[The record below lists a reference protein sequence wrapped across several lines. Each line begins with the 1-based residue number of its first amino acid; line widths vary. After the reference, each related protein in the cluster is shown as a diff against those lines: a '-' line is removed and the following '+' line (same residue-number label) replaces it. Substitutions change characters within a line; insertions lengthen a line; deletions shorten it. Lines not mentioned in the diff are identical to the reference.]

1 MSHIFFLLNAFLILS
16 PLVVTAQEP
25 TNKVLKA
32 GAAVVDISPT
42 NFPVIVNGG
51 FLEVLAKA
59 KVDDLYARALVLDD
73 GKNQIALVVVD
84 SCMMPRDFLDPIK
97 RMAQET
103 TGIPVG
109 NIMISATHTHSA
121 PAAMGV
127 LGSRAD
133 EAYKSFLAPQIVRAI
148 TMAHKNKVAARIGW
162 TAFQD
167 DEHTFCRRWIYQPD
181 KMLMDPFGDKTVRAN
196 MHPGHKNPNVIGPSG
211 PVDTA
216 ITLLSVQTDKGKPL
230 AVFANYS
237 MHYYGSPAVSAD
249 YYGHFCNA
257 LNQNILANYP
267 GSNCISFMSQ
277 GTSGDLM
284 WMNYGDVA
292 PKRDVHAF
300 AKTLATRCYKALAT
314 VSYKDWV
321 PLEIKESLLSFNK
334 RAPDKKRESW
344 ARNLVSK
351 MQSTLPKNRDEVYAM
366 EQIFLLEKPNAELK
380 LQVVRIGGLGIA
392 AIPNEVFGI
401 TGLKIKEQ
409 SPFEITMNIELANG
423 AEGYIPP
430 PEQHALGGYTTWPA
444 RSAALEVGAEPKIV
458 ESLLVSMENL
468 SQAKRKSRVPE
479 VCDYQQIIY
488 KASPLAYWR
497 FEDIEGNSC
506 LDSSPHKNHG
516 RYLDRKAFY
525 LPGPQ
530 SIAFGEKKP
539 NHAVHF
545 AGGSMVADIKYIED
559 AYTMEGWIWNGLP
572 FDARNISGYFFCRG
586 IAGDGD
592 SLSEN
597 LGIGGATNPGH
608 LFYSKGNNLTPL
620 FSGKNVVS
628 LQEWHHVALVRIGK
642 KVTVYLDGKKEIEG
656 DAGPSTRNSTFS
668 IGSRLDGL
676 FSWEGKIDEV
686 AIYSKALN
694 QKEIELRAGIKFKP

>member
-1 MSHIFFLLNAFLILS
+1 MTRAFFLVIFLIFT
-16 PLVVTAQEP
+16 PLLLNGQEP
-25 TNKVLKA
+25 INKVFKA

-51 FLEVLAKA
+51 FLEALAKT
-59 KVDDLYARALVLDD
+59 KVDDLYVLALVLDD
-73 GKNQIALVVVD
+73 GKTQIALVVVD

-97 RMAQET
+97 LMVQET
-103 TGIPVG
+103 TGIPAG

-127 LGSRAD
+127 LGARAD

-148 TMAHKNKVAARIGW
+148 TLAHKNKVPARIGW
-162 TAFQD
+162 TAFHD

-181 KMLMDPFGDKTVRAN
+181 KMLTDPFGDKTVRAN

-230 AVFANYS
+230 AIFANYS

-257 LNQNILANYP
+257 LNQNINANSP
-267 GSNCISFMSQ
+267 GSNNVSIMSQ

-292 PKRDVHAF
+292 PKRDVQAF
-300 AKTLATRCYKALAT
+300 AKNVADRCYKAMEMI
-314 VSYKDWV
+314 SYKDWV
-321 PLEIKESLLSFNK
+321 PLEMKESLLSFNK
-334 RAPDKKRESW
+334 RTPDKKREEW
-344 ARNLVSK
+344 ARSLISK
-351 MQSTLPKNRDEVYAM
+351 METSLPKNRDEVYAK
-366 EQIFLLEKPNAELK
+366 EQLYLLEKPSAELK
-380 LQVVRIGGLGIA
+380 LQAIRIGGLGIA

-401 TGLKIKEQ
+401 TGIKIKEQ
-409 SPFEITMNIELANG
+409 SPFELTMNIELANG

-430 PEQHALGGYTTWPA
+430 PEQHSLGGYTTWPA

-458 ESLLVSMENL
+458 EALLLSLEQL
-468 SQAKRKSRVPE
+468 SKTKRKSRTPAA
-479 VCDYQQIIY
+479 CDYEQIIS
-488 KASPLAYWR
+488 KAFPAAYWR
-497 FEDIEGNSC
+497 FEDIEGNTC
-506 LDSSPHKNHG
+506 IDSSPNKSHG

-530 SIAFGEKKP
+530 SIVFGEQKS

-545 AGGSMVADIKYIED
+545 AGGNMVADIKNID
-559 AYTMEGWIWNGLP
+559 DIYTIEGWIWNGLP
-572 FDARNISGYFFCRG
+572 FNARNIAGYFFSRG
-586 IAGDGD
+586 TAGDND
-592 SLSEN
+592 PSSDH
-597 LGIGGATNPGH
+597 LGIGGTANPGH
-608 LFYSKGNNLTPL
+608 LFYSKGNSLTPL
-620 FSGKNVVS
+620 LAGKTVVS
-628 LQEWHHVALVRIGK
+628 LKQWHHVALVHKGR
-642 KVTVYLDGKKEIEG
+642 KVTIYLDGKKEIEG
-656 DAGPSTRNSTFS
+656 DVGASSKNSTFC

-686 AIYSKALN
+686 AIYPNALD
-694 QKEIELRAGIKFKP
+694 QKEISLRASIKLKP